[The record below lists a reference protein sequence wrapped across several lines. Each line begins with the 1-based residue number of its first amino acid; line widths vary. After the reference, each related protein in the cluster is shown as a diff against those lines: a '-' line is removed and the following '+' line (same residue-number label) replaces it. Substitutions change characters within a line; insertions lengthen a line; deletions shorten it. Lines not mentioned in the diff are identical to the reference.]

1 MRKPLKAPGDHDI
14 NIMRKTLLKRG
25 ISQKLV
31 NILDEQQV
39 KNIYYVVAGLAVNDN
54 KERDYN
60 E

>member
-1 MRKPLKAPGDHDI
+1 MRKPLKASKDHDI

-31 NILDEQQV
+31 NTLNEQQV
-39 KNIYYVVAGLAVNDN
+39 KNIYYVVAGLVVNDN